1 LHKEPAV
8 IDLDRVDLKTCEAV
22 LDTDKGTMSVGFWSE
37 QAPGHVRN
45 FLELAQ
51 KGFYDGTAFHRVI
64 KGFMIQ
70 GGCPNTR
77 RGQRGTPGTGGPG
90 HTIKAEFSDLPHTR
104 GTLSMARARDPDSAG
119 SQFFVVHAEHA
130 EFLDGSYTVFGFV
143 KDGLDVLDAIAS
155 SEVEFGAGGERSK
168 PVERIELRK
177 ISVQIAAPDPAGGER
192 AAGGEET

>member
-1 LHKEPAV
+1 V
-8 IDLDRVDLKTCEAV
+8 IDLDSVDLKTCEAV
-22 LDTDKGTMSVGFWSE
+22 LETDKGTMCVGFWPE

-51 KGFYDGTAFHRVI
+51 KGFYDGTAFHRVVR
-64 KGFMIQ
+64 GFMIQ

-77 RGQRGTPGTGGPG
+77 QGQRGAPGTGGPG

-104 GTLSMARARDPDSAG
+104 GTLSMARAKDPDSAG

-130 EFLDGSYTVFGFV
+130 EFLDGNYTVFGFV

-155 SEVEFGAGGERSK
+155 VEVEFGAGGERSK
-168 PVERIELRK
+168 PTERIGLRK
-177 ISVQIAAPDPAGGER
+177 VSVQIAAPEPADDAQE
-192 AAGGEET
+192 AAGGEYA